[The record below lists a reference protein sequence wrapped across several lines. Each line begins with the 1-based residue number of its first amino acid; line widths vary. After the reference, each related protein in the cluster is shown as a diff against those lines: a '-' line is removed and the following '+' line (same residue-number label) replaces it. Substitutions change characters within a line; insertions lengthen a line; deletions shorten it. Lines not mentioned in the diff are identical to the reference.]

1 MGTGRATVYL
11 LDDDPAVLRA
21 LTRLIRAEGY
31 LVAPYDSPSRFLAEH
46 DPRIPG
52 CAVLDLSMPE
62 LDGMAVAKALQPA
75 ENARAP
81 RPVIFLTGHGDIR
94 TGVQAMRQGA
104 VDFLTKPVDASQL
117 IEAIHRAIELD
128 EKSRRTLAREV
139 EHRSL
144 LSRLTPR
151 EREVMGLVVRGMLNK
166 QIAMSLGTTEGT
178 IKVHRAR
185 VMNKLEVESLA
196 DLVRFGESVGKPETG
211 VSGHSTKVE

>member
-11 LDDDPAVLRA
+11 LDDDPRCCEPL
-21 LTRLIRAEGY
+21 RLIRAEGY